1 MLHVLSVGAIL
12 LDHGLKKVNN
22 SDLPLQPKVSQ
33 MVLLMSI
40 GQTHNFS
47 TT

>member
-1 MLHVLSVGAIL
+1 MLHVLSVRAIL

-33 MVLLMSI
+33 NGSLNVDWA
-40 GQTHNFS
+40 NA
-47 TT
+47 